1 MKITLSLKM
10 SNIRQIRSELKEL
23 CTGETKNNRAL
34 EICTEQKDRVIQI
47 RKSSSSF
54 SIENFLLDEA
64 ISLNSWPSSQ
74 TFNSIVGTLPE
85 KSQNFGNVS

>member
-23 CTGETKNNRAL
+23 CTDETKNNRAL

-54 SIENFLLDEA
+54 FIENSPEDEA
-64 ISLNSWPSSQ
+64 ISLNS
-74 TFNSIVGTLPE
+74 
-85 KSQNFGNVS
+85 

>member
-1 MKITLSLKM
+1 M

-23 CTGETKNNRAL
+23 CTDKTKNNRAL
-34 EICTEQKDRVIQI
+34 EICTEQKDWMIQI
-47 RKSSSSF
+47 RKSSNSF
-54 SIENFLLDEA
+54 LIENFPEDEA

-85 KSQNFGNVS
+85 KLRNFGDVS